1 MGLFYNST
9 PIFCPIYN
17 DLPLNRVF
25 YDDIKVYD
33 MATSL
38 YWEYSLVMSGV
49 AGSAIFSISGNPNGP
64 SFSVVGG
71 QLLMLRDI
79 PILHMSGTIRA
90 LSIDDGNGSAS
101 VYAYRTGSSNSS
113 ILLGSAG
120 SPNKRFDVTS
130 SLSGSFS
137 NLKKGDK
144 VYIQGRCSI
153 ANRLYNEPHITFTSA
168 YT

>member
-1 MGLFYNST
+1 MGVFYNGT
-9 PIFCPIYN
+9 PILCPIYN

-38 YWEYSLVMSGV
+38 SWADSLIMSG
-49 AGSAIFSISGNPNGP
+49 ASGSARFSVSGNPNGP

-79 PILHMSGTIRA
+79 PILRMSGTIRA

-101 VYAYRTGSSNSS
+101 VYAYRTGSSNSG
-113 ILLGSAG
+113 IRLGGVG
-120 SPNKRFDVTS
+120 SPDKKFDVTS
-130 SLSGSFS
+130 SLNGSFT

-144 VYIQGRCSI
+144 VYIQGICSI
-153 ANRLYNEPHITFTSA
+153 KNRLYNEPHITFTAA